1 MTVILKL
8 ASVKIVKQQKGIIMK
23 KEFLEVQWFD
33 QMKLDSIEESGNKK
47 YIISGPFTRC
57 DYPNGNNRIYPREV
71 MQKAIDALKPKVESG
86 RVRMMVDHPMW
97 DASMRSVGAIVTS
110 ISDVDAAGYAYY
122 TAQIVDTAAG
132 KDLKAIVDAGGKL
145 GVSTRGYGSA
155 MYDQEYPPFAGKF
168 DVIQAGYDLRTFDF
182 VDDPSVSD
190 TEAYCQIESKR
201 RSNPMKNIDELKS
214 AYPELLESY
223 KANIESELKKAIDEA
238 KAQAETEKGTLVAEK
253 NTLVESNKKLSETV
267 KALSE
272 SIKSV
277 CPELFTVVEESKLVE
292 EANSATDAAKKE
304 LTEAKAEVAKL
315 QEEIQ
320 GIKATAVKEARD
332 AQIKQLEATNPEMF
346 KLKSF
351 EKMFENCVTVDEVNA
366 VFEKNNELYK
376 QIKAEANE
384 PAPAKSVVEGSTKPE
399 STPANGGLNE
409 SQYADYQARN
419 KQRRLSGMTDMTIE
433 SYKKNFVK

>member
-1 MTVILKL
+1 
-8 ASVKIVKQQKGIIMK
+8 MK
-23 KEFLEVQWFD
+23 KEFLEVQWFE
-33 QMKLDSIEESGNKK
+33 QMKLDALEESGNKK

-57 DYPNGNNRIYPREV
+57 DYPNGNNRIYPKEV
-71 MQKAIDALKPKVESG
+71 MQKAIEALRPKVEAG

-97 DASMRSVGAIVTS
+97 DASMRSVGAIVTE

-122 TAQIVDTAAG
+122 KAQIVDTAAG

-155 MYDQEYPPFAGKF
+155 AYDQDYPPFAGKF
-168 DVIQAGYDLRTFDF
+168 DVIQAGYELRTFDF

-190 TEAYCQIESKR
+190 TEAYCQIESNR
-201 RSNPMKNIDELKS
+201 RSNPMKTIDELKS
-214 AYPELLESY
+214 AYPELMESF
-223 KANIESELKKAIDEA
+223 KATVIETEVKKAVDEA
-238 KAQAETEKGTLVAEK
+238 IAQADKT
-253 NTLVESNKKLSETV
+253 NVELLANNVKHISDKEKLSETV

-272 SIKSV
+272 SIKTV

-292 EANSATDAAKKE
+292 EANSAAELAKKE
-304 LTEAKAEVAKL
+304 LTDAKAEVAKL

-320 GIKATAVKEARD
+320 GIKASAVKEARD

-351 EKMFENCVTVDEVNA
+351 EKMFENCVTVDEVNT
-366 VFEKNNELYK
+366 VFEKNHELYK

-384 PAPAKSVVEGSTKPE
+384 PAPTKSVVEGSTKPE
-399 STPANGGLNE
+399 STPVNGGLTE

-419 KQRRLSGMTDMTIE
+419 KQRRLSGMADMTIE

>member
-1 MTVILKL
+1 
-8 ASVKIVKQQKGIIMK
+8 
-23 KEFLEVQWFD
+23 
-33 QMKLDSIEESGNKK
+33 
-47 YIISGPFTRC
+47 
-57 DYPNGNNRIYPREV
+57 
-71 MQKAIDALKPKVESG
+71 
-86 RVRMMVDHPMW
+86 
-97 DASMRSVGAIVTS
+97 
-110 ISDVDAAGYAYY
+110 
-122 TAQIVDTAAG
+122 
-132 KDLKAIVDAGGKL
+132 
-145 GVSTRGYGSA
+145 
-155 MYDQEYPPFAGKF
+155 
-168 DVIQAGYDLRTFDF
+168 
-182 VDDPSVSD
+182 
-190 TEAYCQIESKR
+190 
-201 RSNPMKNIDELKS
+201 MKNIDELKS